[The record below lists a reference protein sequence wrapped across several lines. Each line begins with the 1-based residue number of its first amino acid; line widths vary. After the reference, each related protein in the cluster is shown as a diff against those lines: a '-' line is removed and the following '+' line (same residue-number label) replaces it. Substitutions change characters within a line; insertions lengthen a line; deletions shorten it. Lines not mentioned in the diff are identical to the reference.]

1 MEEFNSLLRKIGKAI
16 NIAGNVILMNLLFLV
31 SALPIVTI
39 GQAWCALLAAIRY
52 RIRGDRWFDGFKQGF
67 KTRFWRGI
75 LSWCIMLIP
84 NVYMLLEVHYGF
96 AMGYTVQLIASSF
109 VFAMSAMMT
118 VALLVLNVYIPTK
131 IGIWIETAAKMV
143 FTVPLEL
150 FGSAVLFWLP
160 VLLGLLWFDVF
171 YGMLMILLAVYF
183 CLAALVV
190 TILLKNSLMQTLL
203 AARAN
208 GSLLAEEG
216 KVWDEEDEAE
226 EDDGAEDA

>member
-1 MEEFNSLLRKIGKAI
+1 MQELNSLLGKLGKAI

-31 SALPIVTI
+31 CALPIVTI
-39 GQAWCALLAAIRY
+39 GQAWCALMTAIRY
-52 RIRGDRWFDGFKQGF
+52 NIRGDKWFEGFKQGF

-84 NVYMLLEVHYGF
+84 NIYMLLEVHYGF
-96 AMGYTVQLIASSF
+96 AMGYTVQLIAASF
-109 VFAMSAMMT
+109 VFAMSAMVT

-131 IGIWIETAAKMV
+131 IGIWIENAVNMV
-143 FTVPLEL
+143 FTVPLQL
-150 FGSAVLFWLP
+150 FGAAALFWIP

-171 YGMLMILLAVYF
+171 YGMLLILIAVYF
-183 CLAALVV
+183 CLTALGMTV
-190 TILLKNSLMQTLL
+190 LLKNALMQYLL

-216 KVWDEEDEAE
+216 KVWEEEDTE
-226 EDDGAEDA
+226 EDDAEEE